1 MKAKKEKTLDRAAK
15 AEEIR
20 NRHQKISRIE
30 DTISRNKDLLK
41 EEKKKLKSDIKALVN
56 SYPSQKKGKKAVKKI
71 IKTES
76 KDARSLS

>member
-1 MKAKKEKTLDRAAK
+1 MKAKKEKALDRAAK

-41 EEKKKLKSDIKALVN
+41 EEKKKLKSDVKALVN
-56 SYPSQKKGKKAVKKI
+56 SYPSQKKGKKALKKI
-71 IKTES
+71 VASES
-76 KDARSLS
+76 KDLKSVN